1 MKRKDMLSQFIKK
14 KIFQICDY
22 TFSQKGKNEGRC
34 WFSALEKE
42 PFEICGQKFKSFTW
56 KYMLHP
62 FMFFYK
68 TDDKIR
74 WRNAISLNI
83 HKVCEIES
91 QNTRKN
97 HFSWINNFIQV
108 KKFPG

>member
-1 MKRKDMLSQFIKK
+1 MLIQCIRKRTLWSLCP
-14 KIFQICDY
+14 KIHSK
-22 TFSQKGKNEGRC
+22 TFP
-34 WFSALEKE
+34 A
-42 PFEICGQKFKSFTW
+42 W

-62 FMFFYK
+62 FMGKINKVKFFYK

-91 QNTRKN
+91 QTGRKIPKYFYLFESFQLLGFEN
-97 HFSWINNFIQV
+97 SF
-108 KKFPG
+108 